1 MPPQPDA
8 GSGGAAEPA
17 GHRAV
22 AHDDDASSNASSD
35 YHEPHGLKEHLEHR
49 RRQVMSWI
57 RKNRVLFDFLAYSSF
72 LIAFTVVAMEA
83 NPGQDLI
90 EQVIAACCCCGR
102 APSCP
107 RPRAWGQAA
116 NTLTVAC
123 WSALQNRAIKAAVA
137 EQEFWANASHI
148 RKDFYDI
155 DAVSDFWNYLTPFV
169 NVVLSESFPD
179 KPGFFSGYFR
189 ILGLMRL
196 RQVRVKKVWPW
207 CTLFS
212 RATRD
217 KQCSQD
223 PAVANSAC
231 SGLRWNL
238 TCTDNRA
245 HVKYRKSSMVTFRIA
260 MLRFRKRSWILCRTA
275 LSTPKRKCR
284 YLNGSV
290 KGK

>member
-107 RPRAWGQAA
+107 RPRVGA
-116 NTLTVAC
+116 
-123 WSALQNRAIKAAVA
+123 
-137 EQEFWANASHI
+137 
-148 RKDFYDI
+148 
-155 DAVSDFWNYLTPFV
+155 
-169 NVVLSESFPD
+169 
-179 KPGFFSGYFR
+179 
-189 ILGLMRL
+189 
-196 RQVRVKKVWPW
+196 
-207 CTLFS
+207 
-212 RATRD
+212 
-217 KQCSQD
+217 
-223 PAVANSAC
+223 
-231 SGLRWNL
+231 
-238 TCTDNRA
+238 
-245 HVKYRKSSMVTFRIA
+245 
-260 MLRFRKRSWILCRTA
+260 
-275 LSTPKRKCR
+275 
-284 YLNGSV
+284 GS
-290 KGK
+290 

>member
-1 MPPQPDA
+1 MPPQPGAD
-8 GSGGAAEPA
+8 SGGAVEPA

-35 YHEPHGLKEHLEHR
+35 YHEPHGLNEHLEHR

-72 LIAFTVVAMEA
+72 LIVFTVVAMEA

-102 APSCP
+102 DPWPHAG
-107 RPRAWGQAA
+107 GQAA
-116 NTLTVAC
+116 SPLTVAC
-123 WSALQNRAIKAAVA
+123 WSVLQNRAIKAAVA

-169 NVVLSESFPD
+169 NVVLSESLLD
-179 KPGFFSGYFR
+179 QPGFFFGYFR

-196 RQVRVKKVWPW
+196 RQVRVKKVWPF
-207 CTLFS
+207 CTLA
-212 RATRD
+212 RVLHATSNAL
-217 KQCSQD
+217 KTL
-223 PAVANSAC
+223 PVAANAAC
-231 SGLRWNL
+231 RGLRWNL
-238 TCTDNRA
+238 TCT
-245 HVKYRKSSMVTFRIA
+245 
-260 MLRFRKRSWILCRTA
+260 
-275 LSTPKRKCR
+275 
-284 YLNGSV
+284 YLTTGLM
-290 KGK
+290 